1 MNLTHYPRLILP
13 SDANHH
19 GTLYA
24 GSLLRLALEAGYAT
38 AWRHVGV
45 NANLV
50 LRRVLNLE
58 CLRPVPVGTVI
69 EIQGAVLHRAQA
81 YLVAGLVGSPLAP
94 GEGPWLEALLG
105 FAQVDDA
112 GRADGLP
119 EGAGPAEMAEGEG
132 WRRLAERMQKL
143 LHVR

>member
-1 MNLTHYPRLILP
+1 MTLTHYPRLILP

-38 AWRHVGV
+38 AWRHAGA
-45 NANLV
+45 NGNLV

-81 YLVAGLVGSPLAP
+81 YLVTGLLGTPLAP

-112 GRADGLP
+112 GRPDALP
-119 EGAGPAEMAEGEG
+119 ESAGPAETPEGEG
-132 WRRLAERMQKL
+132 WRRLAERLQKL